1 MKKKFNRILILTIL
15 LIILAGLFGC
25 TLADVKVEM
34 LSERTALENQVLGSY
49 NSLDA
54 QMLLAASV
62 RGVDTSGKIARPPEH
77 SREYKDTISAMQTID
92 FHADDLDSFKQLG
105 WAGENNQG
113 LIEPFKIDRA
123 DIPEKLKS
131 FAERYSAKEFE
142 FVITKINE
150 SREKIMMRVIYM
162 NEDLSEAD
170 LPEVKKIFGKINT
183 EKAVPGDKIQDA
195 DGNWLRKIK
204 KDTP

>member
-1 MKKKFNRILILTIL
+1 MKKIFFVFVLF
-15 LIILAGLFGC
+15 IITAGLFGC

-49 NSLDA
+49 NSLDS

-62 RGVDTSGKIARPPEH
+62 RGVDTSGNIARPPEH
-77 SREYKDTISAMQTID
+77 SREYKDTISAMQIID

-113 LIEPFKIDRA
+113 LIEPMSINRT
-123 DIPEKLKS
+123 DIPETLKS
-131 FAERYSAKEFE
+131 FADRYSAEEFE
-142 FVITKINE
+142 SVISKVNE
-150 SREKIMMRVIYM
+150 SREKIMLRVIYM
-162 NEDLSEAD
+162 NEDLDEAD
-170 LPEVKKIFGKINT
+170 LPEVRKIFAKLNA
-183 EKAVPGDKIQDA
+183 ENANPGDKIQDT
-195 DGNWLRKIK
+195 DGNWLIK

>member
-1 MKKKFNRILILTIL
+1 MKRIFIFLILIVIT
-15 LIILAGLFGC
+15 GC

-49 NSLDA
+49 NALDS

-62 RGVDTSGKIARPPEH
+62 RGVDTSGNIARPPEH
-77 SREYKDTISAMQTID
+77 SREYKDTISAMQIID
-92 FHADDLDSFKQLG
+92 FHADDLDSFKHLG

-113 LIEPFKIDRA
+113 LIEPFKIDRT
-123 DIPEKLKS
+123 DIPEKLQS
-131 FAERYSAKEFE
+131 FADRYSAEEFE
-142 FVITKINE
+142 FVVTKINE
-150 SREKIMMRVIYM
+150 SREKIMLRVIYM
-162 NEDLSEAD
+162 NEDLSETD
-170 LPEVKKIFGKINT
+170 LPEVKRIFAKINA
-183 EKAVPGDKIQDA
+183 EKAVPGDKIQDP